1 MKKKITMKPNLKG
14 KKVGKELLLSL
25 QHMFAMFG
33 ATVTV
38 PMITGMDI
46 SLALISAGIGTI
58 LFYLLTKRK
67 VPVFLGS
74 SFAFLPGILA
84 AGYDKGAGNKL
95 AVTIALVCAGLVYVI
110 FAIIIKLVGADKIK
124 KLFPP
129 IVVGPVIVVIGLTLA
144 GNIFLNNIWN
154 PAEATEVLLYGK
166 RLVKGSAGFQGWRYW
181 TTAIITAIVIVVTNA
196 YAKPKSFLKVI
207 PILLGFAV
215 GYVYAMAV
223 GIVNLN
229 PYSKEFIFHKTQDKS
244 IVVFQ
249 EIFKSGGEGILG
261 FYVKGWGQLKNGTL
275 ATAML
280 SIVPIAVVTF
290 MEHIGDISANSVVCK
305 KDFMVDPGLH
315 RTVLGDGIATM
326 VSGLIGGPA
335 NTTYGENTAVLAITK
350 NYNPRNIFYAALMAV
365 GLGIFTPFAEFI
377 KGIPGPVVGGASV
390 ILFGMIA
397 ANGLRALVDAKVNFS
412 STKNMMVVSI
422 TLALG
427 LGLGSLSLM
436 GKKIGFHVKGGGL
449 VEISPL
455 AIATLAAIILNL
467 IIPSKR
473 GKTQE
478 EIESTDKPMY
488 SLAGKVIDEEKNID
502 ELPAPEESENAEG
515 TEKLE
520 QKEEMLTIAQDTEQ
534 NEEEITLTDNTN
546 EESEKVEETEIKQE
560 EIETKENIIVE
571 KKTKKKTV
579 KGAKKNEEIR

>member
-1 MKKKITMKPNLKG
+1 MKKGIITKLKSRPS
-14 KKVGKELLLSL
+14 GKEFLLSL

-38 PMITGMDI
+38 PIITGMDV
-46 SLALISAGIGTI
+46 SLALLSAGIGTI

-84 AGYDKGAGNKL
+84 AGYGQPGNNL
-95 AVTIALVCAGLVYVI
+95 AVMIALFSAGCVYLI
-110 FAIIIKLVGADKIK
+110 FAGIIKAIGVEKIK

-129 IVVGPVIVVIGLTLA
+129 IVVGPVIITIGLTLA
-144 GNIFLNNIWN
+144 GTVLLNNIWN
-154 PAEATEVLLYGK
+154 PSLAGKIDLYGFSK
-166 RLVKGSAGFQGWRYW
+166 LRGDSGWRYW
-181 TTAIITAIVIVVTNA
+181 TTAIITALVIVVTNA
-196 YAKPKSFLKVI
+196 YAKPKSFMKVI
-207 PILLGFAV
+207 PILLGFGV
-215 GYVYAMAV
+215 GYIYGMAI
-223 GIVNLN
+223 GIVNFN
-229 PYSKEFIFHKTQDKS
+229 PNSKQFIFANTYNEGKVPN
-244 IVVFQ
+244 ILVFQ
-249 EIFKSGGEGILG
+249 RYKEVWGFWKDGWSHLG
-261 FYVKGWGQLKNGTL
+261 NGVL

-290 MEHIGDISANSVVCK
+290 MEHLGDISANSVVCQ

-326 VSGLIGGPA
+326 ASALLGGPA

-350 NYNPRNIFYAALMAV
+350 NYNPKNIFIAALMAIS
-365 GLGIFTPFAEFI
+365 LGVFTPFADFI
-377 KGIPGPVVGGASV
+377 RGIPSAVVGGASL

-427 LGLGSLSLM
+427 LGLGALSLS
-436 GKKIGFHVKGGGL
+436 GKKVGFSIKGGGF
-449 VEISPL
+449 VEISSL
-455 AIATLAAIILNL
+455 AIATVVAVILNL

-478 EIESTDKPMY
+478 EKESEDKPLY
-488 SLAGKVIDEEKNID
+488 TLAGKVIDEEKDKQLEAPN
-502 ELPAPEESENAEG
+502 EQATEQQALPEN
-515 TEKLE
+515 E
-520 QKEEMLTIAQDTEQ
+520 QKSLPDVDKTENEVVIEETKVTTDDAVV
-534 NEEEITLTDNTN
+534 EEI
-546 EESEKVEETEIKQE
+546 KVEETS
-560 EIETKENIIVE
+560 
-571 KKTKKKTV
+571 KKK
-579 KGAKKNEEIR
+579 KGKE